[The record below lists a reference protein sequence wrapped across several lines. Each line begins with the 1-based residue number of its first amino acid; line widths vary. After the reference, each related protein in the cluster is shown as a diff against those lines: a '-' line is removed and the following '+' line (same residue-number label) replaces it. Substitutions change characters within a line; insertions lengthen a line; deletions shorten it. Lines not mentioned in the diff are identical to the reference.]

1 MRKKTISMKK
11 AIVVLL
17 ALLSVGTALATTS
30 QGKALAATYHV
41 NQTLPRRDI
50 GGNCGQRN
58 WGF

>member
-1 MRKKTISMKK
+1 MKK